1 MTKGIKKLPRK
12 RSLTVAALAIVIG
25 MAGGAVPSAHA
36 ASGNVALEHYFSGDL
51 GQKAFDQIFPIC
63 EAQAGVKINAPT
75 IAHETFKDS
84 ILVQLA
90 GDNPP
95 DMFSYW
101 AGAKTQSLIDAG
113 QIGTIDDMWKSAGL
127 DSVIPASI
135 ANSAATYGGK
145 KYLIPF
151 DYHYVGMF
159 YNPATLK
166 KAGITKNPTTW
177 TELMSAASKLKA
189 KGITPFAMGSKN
201 AWPAQFWFDYILLRT
216 AGPDY
221 RAKLMAGKASYS
233 DPQVKNAFAQ
243 WKIVLDKGYFN
254 TSPNGIDWTDAADQ
268 VSSGKAAMTLMGT
281 WVTGYWDGKG
291 LKAGTNYNFFPFP
304 VITKGVPQASLGPV
318 DGWVMAT
325 KGKNT
330 DGAKAIMKCFAGPE
344 AQKIMAMTQGAL
356 APNSKTDLSGQN
368 AVMQAAAKQVAGSAA
383 FVFNYDLATPPAASA
398 IGLDM
403 FVEFIG
409 NTKSATSILA
419 KAQAKISATFK
430 K

>member
-12 RSLTVAALAIVIG
+12 RSLKVAALAIVIG
-25 MAGGAVPSAHA
+25 MAGGVVPSAHA
-36 ASGNVALEHYFSGDL
+36 ASGNVSLEHYFSGDL

-63 EAQAGVKINAPT
+63 EKQAGVKVSAPT
-75 IAHETFKDS
+75 IAHEAFKDA

-159 YNPATLK
+159 YNPAAMKT
-166 KAGITKNPTTW
+166 AGITKNPTTW
-177 TELMSAASKLKA
+177 TELMAAASKLKA

-221 RAKLMAGKASYS
+221 RAKLMAGKASYT

-243 WKIVLDKGYFN
+243 WKTVLDKGYFN

-318 DGWVMAT
+318 DGWVMSA
-325 KGKNT
+325 KGKNNA
-330 DGAKAIMKCFAGPE
+330 GAKALMQCFAGPD

-368 AVMQAAAKQVAGSAA
+368 KVMQAAAKQVAGSAA

-409 NTKSATSILA
+409 NSKSASSILT
-419 KAQAKISATFK
+419 KAQGKIAATFK

>member
-1 MTKGIKKLPRK
+1 MTHGIAKLAKKRFL
-12 RSLTVAALAIVIG
+12 SIAALSIVVVIT
-25 MAGGAVPSAHA
+25 GGVVPTANA
-36 ASGNVALEHYFSGDL
+36 ASGTVALEHYFSGDL
-51 GQKAFDQIFPIC
+51 GQKAFDQIFPVC
-63 EAQAGVKINAPT
+63 EKAAGVKIAAPT
-75 IAHETFKDS
+75 IAHEAFKDA

-90 GDNPP
+90 GGNPP

-113 QIGTIDDMWKSAGL
+113 QIGSIDDMWKSAGL
-127 DSVIPASI
+127 DSVIPKSI

-159 YNPATLK
+159 YNPAVLK

-177 TELMSAASKLKA
+177 AELMSAAAKLKA

-221 RAKLMAGKASYS
+221 RAKLMAGTASYT
-233 DPQVKNAFAQ
+233 DPQVKTAFAQ
-243 WKIVLDKGYFN
+243 WKTVLDKGYFN

-325 KGKNT
+325 KGKNNA
-330 DGAKAIMKCFAGPE
+330 GAKALMECMAGPE
-344 AQKIMAMTQGAL
+344 AQKVMALTQGAL
-356 APNSKTDLSGQN
+356 APNSKTDLSGQSK
-368 AVMQAAAKQVAGSAA
+368 VMQAAAKQVAGSAA

-409 NTKSATSILA
+409 NPKGANSILS
-419 KAQAKISATFK
+419 KAQTKIAATFSK
-430 K
+430 

>member
-1 MTKGIKKLPRK
+1 MTQGKAKLAKKH
-12 RSLTVAALAIVIG
+12 SLSIAALSIVV
-25 MAGGAVPSAHA
+25 ALVASVVPTANA
-36 ASGNVALEHYFSGDL
+36 ASGNIALEHYFSGDL

-63 EAQAGVKINAPT
+63 ESASGVKVSAPA
-75 IAHETFKDS
+75 IAHEAFKDA

-90 GDNPP
+90 GGNPP

-113 QIGTIDDMWKSAGL
+113 QVGPIDDMWKSAGL
-127 DSVIPASI
+127 DSVIPKSI

-159 YNPATLK
+159 YNPAVLK

-177 TELMSAASKLKA
+177 AELMSAAAKLKA

-221 RAKLMAGKASYS
+221 RAKLMAGKAKYT
-233 DPQVKNAFAQ
+233 DPQVKSAFAQ
-243 WKIVLDKGYFN
+243 WKTVLDKGYFN
-254 TSPNGIDWTDAADQ
+254 SSPNGIDWTDAADQ

-291 LKAGTNYNFFPFP
+291 LKPGTNYNFFPFP
-304 VITKGVPQASLGPV
+304 TITKGIPQASLGPV
-318 DGWVMAT
+318 DGWLMAS
-325 KGKNT
+325 KGKNNE
-330 DGAKAIMKCFAGPE
+330 GAKAFMKCLASPE
-344 AQKIMAMTQGAL
+344 AQKIMALTQGAL
-356 APNSKTDLSGQN
+356 APNSKTDLSSQSK
-368 AVMQAAAKQVAGSAA
+368 VMQAAAKQVAGSAA

-409 NTKSATSILA
+409 NPSAANTILS
-419 KAQAKISATFK
+419 KAESKIAATFK

>member
-12 RSLTVAALAIVIG
+12 RSLTVAALAIVVAI
-25 MAGGAVPSAHA
+25 AGGGFQSAHA

-75 IAHETFKDS
+75 IAHEAFKDS

-135 ANSAATYGGK
+135 SNSAATYGGK
-145 KYLIPF
+145 KYLVPF

-177 TELMSAASKLKA
+177 VELMSAASKLKA

-330 DGAKAIMKCFAGPE
+330 EGAKAIMKCFAGPE

>member
-1 MTKGIKKLPRK
+1 MTHGIAKLAKK
-12 RSLTVAALAIVIG
+12 RSLSIAALSIIVGIG
-25 MAGGAVPSAHA
+25 GCVVPNANA

-63 EAQAGVKINAPT
+63 EKAAGIKVDAPT
-75 IAHETFKDS
+75 IAHEAFKDS

-90 GDNPP
+90 GGNPP

-113 QIGTIDDMWKSAGL
+113 QISPIDDMWKSAGL
-127 DSVIPASI
+127 DSVFPKSI
-135 ANSAATYGGK
+135 ANSASTYNGK

-159 YNPATLK
+159 YNPAVLK
-166 KAGITKNPTTW
+166 KAGISKNPTTW
-177 TELMSAASKLKA
+177 GELMSAAAKLKA

-221 RAKLMAGKASYS
+221 RAKLMAGKAKYT
-233 DPQVKNAFAQ
+233 DPQVRTAFVQ
-243 WKIVLDKGYFN
+243 WKSVLDKGYFN

-304 VITKGVPQASLGPV
+304 VITKGVAQASLGPV

-325 KGKNT
+325 KGKNNA
-330 DGAKAIMKCFAGPE
+330 GAKALMECFAGPE
-344 AQKIMAMTQGAL
+344 AQKIMATLQGAL
-356 APNSKTDLSGQN
+356 APNSKTDLSAQN
-368 AVMQAAAKQVAGSAA
+368 SDMQAAAKQVAGSAA

-409 NTKSATSILA
+409 NPSGATSILK
-419 KAQAKISATFK
+419 KAQGKIAATFSK
-430 K
+430 

>member
-1 MTKGIKKLPRK
+1 MTKGMKKLPRM
-12 RSLTVAALAIVIG
+12 RSLKVAALAIVVGI
-25 MAGGAVPSAHA
+25 AGGAVPSAHA

-63 EAQAGVKINAPT
+63 EAQAGVKVDAPT
-75 IAHETFKDS
+75 IAHEAFKDS

-90 GDNPP
+90 GNNPP

-113 QIGTIDDMWKSAGL
+113 QIGSIDDMWTQAGL
-127 DSVIPASI
+127 NSVIPASI

-159 YNPATLK
+159 YNPAALK

-177 TELMSAASKLKA
+177 TDLMAAASKLKA

-221 RAKLMAGKASYS
+221 RAKLMAGKASYT

-304 VITKGVPQASLGPV
+304 VITKGVAQASLGPV

-325 KGKNT
+325 KGKNNA
-330 DGAKAIMKCFAGPE
+330 GAKALMQCFAGPE

-368 AVMQAAAKQVAGSAA
+368 KVMQAAAKQVAGSAA

-409 NTKSATSILA
+409 NTKSAASILA
-419 KAQAKISATFK
+419 KAQGKIAATFK